1 MIGSIGSGKS
11 STSQSICDFKGIDTF
26 KTSARGEPC
35 TLETDV
41 QRVKWKETD
50 DEYMNKEEFIL
61 IDTPGFNE
69 GDESDMENI
78 SNMIIRLR
86 NIKIIDAIF
95 IVINS

>member
-1 MIGSIGSGKS
+1 
-11 STSQSICDFKGIDTF
+11 
-26 KTSARGEPC
+26 
-35 TLETDV
+35 
-41 QRVKWKETD
+41 
-50 DEYMNKEEFIL
+50 MNQEEFIL